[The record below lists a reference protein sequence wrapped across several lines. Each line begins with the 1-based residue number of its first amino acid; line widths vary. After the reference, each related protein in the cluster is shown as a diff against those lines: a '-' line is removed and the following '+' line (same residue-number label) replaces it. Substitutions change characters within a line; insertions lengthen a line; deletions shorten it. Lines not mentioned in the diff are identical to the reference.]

1 MGRKI
6 QYSAPLRR
14 VAKDQDCSAPYVGV
28 DFTEYQRA
36 IKAILKANT
45 DIAPH

>member
-1 MGRKI
+1 MVHRI
-6 QYSAPLRR
+6 QYSGPLRR
-14 VAKDQDCSAPYVGV
+14 VTKDQDCSAPFVGA

-45 DIAPH
+45 V

>member
-14 VAKDQDCSAPYVGV
+14 VAKDQDCSTPYVGA
-28 DFTEYQRA
+28 DYQRA

-45 DIAPH
+45 V

>member
-1 MGRKI
+1 MGHKI
-6 QYSAPLRR
+6 QYRAPLRQ

-45 DIAPH
+45 V